1 MRTVDTNVLAR
12 FLVDDPDDP
21 ESARQRP
28 IATQVLA
35 ERCFIPITV
44 TLELEWVLR
53 GFYTL
58 PSIEVERV
66 LRAVLGVEHWV
77 VEDRSRVL
85 EAVNAMANGLDFAD
99 ALHLTRSS
107 HTRGLVTFDRRF
119 ATRAGAASGTVPVEY
134 IG

>member
-1 MRTVDTNVLAR
+1 MRVVDTNVLAR

-28 IATQVLA
+28 IAAQVLT

-58 PSIEVERV
+58 PTTEVERV

-119 ATRAGAASGTVPVEY
+119 ATRAAAASDTEPVEY